1 MLDNATVFGDDMH
14 ATLRQYAAE
23 GPTDVDDVTGATIVF
38 RYEDIDRLARDRRLA
53 GVGLTFFDLMGIT
66 HGPLRDWYGGLMFT
80 NEGAAHNRLRA
91 LVSRAFTP
99 RAVEALRTDAAMLVA
114 EAMATIDVD
123 GGGDLVRLFSRIPI
137 RVMCWLLGV
146 PEHDVPVF
154 ATWADAL
161 SATFVLMDDDQIAA
175 ATDAIVAMLDYVR
188 ALADVRRDD
197 PGEDLVTALLAA
209 EQDGEKLSHDELV
222 AMVANLIV
230 GGHDTTASQLGC
242 TLLTLLRHPD
252 QTARVREAPEL
263 AASAASESIRYEPSI
278 WGIPRTVVEPTDVA
292 GTALPAGALVML
304 STGAANRQDDVWRDP
319 DIFDA
324 SRFTDPDAPKLLSFG
339 AGPHYCLG
347 AALAR
352 MTVEEAV
359 RGFAGGPPLEHA
371 DDPWNV
377 EWRTVLGRSP
387 ASIPVEVI

>member
-1 MLDNATVFGDDMH
+1 MLDMATVFGDDMH

-66 HGPLRDWYGGLMFT
+66 DGPLRDWYGGLMFT

-137 RVMCWLLGV
+137 RVMCRLLGV

-161 SATFVLMDDDQIAA
+161 SRDLRVDGRRPDRRGD
-175 ATDAIVAMLDYVR
+175 R
-188 ALADVRRDD
+188 RNRRDARLR
-197 PGEDLVTALLAA
+197 PPRSPTSGA
-209 EQDGEKLSHDELV
+209 
-222 AMVANLIV
+222 
-230 GGHDTTASQLGC
+230 TTPARISS
-242 TLLTLLRHPD
+242 LRSWRPSR
-252 QTARVREAPEL
+252 TARG
-263 AASAASESIRYEPSI
+263 S
-278 WGIPRTVVEPTDVA
+278 RTTSSLQWWPT
-292 GTALPAGALVML
+292 
-304 STGAANRQDDVWRDP
+304 
-319 DIFDA
+319 
-324 SRFTDPDAPKLLSFG
+324 
-339 AGPHYCLG
+339 
-347 AALAR
+347 
-352 MTVEEAV
+352 
-359 RGFAGGPPLEHA
+359 
-371 DDPWNV
+371 
-377 EWRTVLGRSP
+377 
-387 ASIPVEVI
+387 